1 MALCR
6 AAKGAVSMNKQNL
19 AQSLAI
25 ESQIRLPG
33 SAGRLLQQ
41 IRDVLAVAPLFKS
54 AGLVKRVERPKVID
68 LSVSGIATH
77 SCIKNALGGYI
88 YASGAVRTD
97 MRIEQ
102 NQVSTGGND
111 SVSELD
117 DIDFEAQRK
126 RLDLVEIRQ
135 AYQLVERQLKQGQPS
150 QLILLDTPLFLDR
163 AMTPLDRNLSHVE
176 EYQRTKSSIS
186 KFWQENR
193 ENLFP
198 WNPTGPVL
206 ASIVAERFSA
216 IVSIAKQDLRTEE
229 GRKHLLV
236 TDELDNAQLDKLA
249 DLEKRLSGIGDKRFI
264 HGILGA
270 FTRTMAFRMT
280 ENRSRMEPSEAVEA
294 GVIGFHYRGG
304 HSSQI
309 NMVQLAGE
317 AQDWDTK
324 KLDAV
329 AWKLMSLD
337 IQGQSKTKP
346 LPQLLSI
353 QQLKMLDKF
362 AEYYRQ
368 GLSDAIKNND
378 VEDTWLSGL
387 DEE

>member
-1 MALCR
+1 MR
-6 AAKGAVSMNKQNL
+6 KQNL
-19 AQSLAI
+19 AQSLAV

-41 IRDVLAVAPLFKS
+41 IRDVLAVAPLFRN

-88 YASGAVRTD
+88 YASGAVRID
-97 MRIEQ
+97 MCIEQ

-117 DIDFEAQRK
+117 DIDYEAQRK
-126 RLDLVEIRQ
+126 RIDLVEIRQ
-135 AYQLVERQLKQGQPS
+135 AYQLVERQLKQGSPS
-150 QLILLDTPLFLDR
+150 QLILLDTPLFLNR
-163 AMTPLDRNLSHVE
+163 AMAPLERNLRHMA
-176 EYQRTKSSIS
+176 EYKRTKDVIEQ
-186 KFWQENR
+186 FWLNHR
-193 ENLFP
+193 DSLFP
-198 WNPTGPVL
+198 WDPNGPVL
-206 ASIVAERFSA
+206 TSIVAERFSA

-229 GRKHLLV
+229 GRKFLLAS
-236 TDELDNAQLDKLA
+236 DQLEHAHLDKLA
-249 DLEKRLSGIGDKRFI
+249 DLEKKLSGIGDKRFI

-280 ENRSRMEPSEAVEA
+280 ESDTRMEPTEAVKA

-309 NMVQLAGE
+309 QMVQLAGE

-324 KLDAV
+324 KLNAV

-337 IQGQSKTKP
+337 IQGQSKPRP
-346 LPQLLSI
+346 LPQLLAM
-353 QQLKMLDKF
+353 QQLKMLDQF
-362 AEYYRQ
+362 ATYYRQ

-387 DEE
+387 DEESI

>member
-1 MALCR
+1 MR
-6 AAKGAVSMNKQNL
+6 KQNL
-19 AQSLAI
+19 AQSLAV

-88 YASGAVRTD
+88 YASGAVRVD

-117 DIDFEAQRK
+117 DIDYEAQRK
-126 RLDLVEIRQ
+126 RLELVEIRQ
-135 AYQLVERQLKQGQPS
+135 AYQLVERQLKQGDPS
-150 QLILLDTPLFLDR
+150 QLILLDTPLFLNR
-163 AMTPLDRNLSHVE
+163 AMAPLDRNLRHVE
-176 EYQRTKSSIS
+176 EYKRTKDMIAQ
-186 KFWQENR
+186 FWLDNR
-193 ENLFP
+193 DSLFP
-198 WNPTGPVL
+198 WNLNGPVL
-206 ASIVAERFSA
+206 TSIVAERFSA

-229 GRKHLLV
+229 GRKFLLSS
-236 TDELDNAQLDKLA
+236 DELEHAHLDKLA
-249 DLEKRLSGIGDKRFI
+249 NLEQRLSGIGDKRFI
-264 HGILGA
+264 HGILGS

-280 ENRSRMEPSEAVEA
+280 ENDTRMEPTEAVES

-309 NMVQLAGE
+309 QMVQLAGE
-317 AQDWDTK
+317 AQHWDTK

-337 IQGQSKTKP
+337 IQGQNKPKP
-346 LPQLLSI
+346 LPQLLAI
-353 QQLKMLDKF
+353 QQLKMLDQF
-362 AEYYRQ
+362 AIYYRQ

-378 VEDTWLSGL
+378 VEDTWLSGF
-387 DEE
+387 DED

>member
-1 MALCR
+1 MR
-6 AAKGAVSMNKQNL
+6 KQNL
-19 AQSLAI
+19 AQSLAV

-41 IRDVLAVAPLFKS
+41 IRDVLAVAPLFRD

-88 YASGAVRTD
+88 YASGAVRID
-97 MRIEQ
+97 MCIEQ
-102 NQVSTGGND
+102 NQVSTGSND

-117 DIDFEAQRK
+117 DIDYEAQRK
-126 RLDLVEIRQ
+126 RLDLVGIRQ
-135 AYQLVERQLKQGQPS
+135 AYQLVERQLKQGNPS
-150 QLILLDTPLFLDR
+150 QLILLDTPLFLNR
-163 AMTPLDRNLSHVE
+163 AMAPLERNLRHME
-176 EYQRTKSSIS
+176 EYKRTKDVIAQ
-186 KFWQENR
+186 FWLNHR
-193 ENLFP
+193 DDLFP
-198 WNPTGPVL
+198 WNLNGPVL
-206 ASIVAERFSA
+206 TSIVAERFSA

-229 GRKHLLV
+229 GRKFLLAS
-236 TDELDNAQLDKLA
+236 DELEYAHLDKLA

-280 ENRSRMEPSEAVEA
+280 ESDTRMEPTEAVKA

-304 HSSQI
+304 QSSQI
-309 NMVQLAGE
+309 QMVQLAGE
-317 AQDWDTK
+317 AQDWNTK
-324 KLDAV
+324 TIDAV

-337 IQGQSKTKP
+337 IQGQSKPMP
-346 LPQLLSI
+346 LPQLLAM
-353 QQLKMLDKF
+353 QQLKMLDQF
-362 AEYYRQ
+362 ATYYRQ

>member
-1 MALCR
+1 MR
-6 AAKGAVSMNKQNL
+6 KQNL
-19 AQSLAI
+19 AQSLAV

-41 IRDVLAVAPLFKS
+41 IRDVLAVAPLFRN

-88 YASGAVRTD
+88 YASGAVRVD
-97 MRIEQ
+97 MCIEQ

-117 DIDFEAQRK
+117 DIDYEAQRK

-135 AYQLVERQLKQGQPS
+135 AYQLVERQLKQGSPS
-150 QLILLDTPLFLDR
+150 QLILLDTPLFLNR
-163 AMTPLDRNLSHVE
+163 AMAPLERNLRHMA
-176 EYQRTKSSIS
+176 EYKRTKDVIEQ
-186 KFWQENR
+186 FWLNHR
-193 ENLFP
+193 DSLFP
-198 WNPTGPVL
+198 WDPNGPVL
-206 ASIVAERFSA
+206 TSIVAERFSA

-229 GRKHLLV
+229 GRKFLLAS
-236 TDELDNAQLDKLA
+236 DELDHAHLDKLA

-280 ENRSRMEPSEAVEA
+280 ESDTRMEPTEAVKA
-294 GVIGFHYRGG
+294 GVVGFHYRGG

-309 NMVQLAGE
+309 QMVQLAGE
-317 AQDWDTK
+317 AQDWDTQ

-337 IQGQSKTKP
+337 IQGQSKPRP
-346 LPQLLSI
+346 LPQLLAM
-353 QQLKMLDKF
+353 QQLKMLDQF
-362 AEYYRQ
+362 ATYYRQ